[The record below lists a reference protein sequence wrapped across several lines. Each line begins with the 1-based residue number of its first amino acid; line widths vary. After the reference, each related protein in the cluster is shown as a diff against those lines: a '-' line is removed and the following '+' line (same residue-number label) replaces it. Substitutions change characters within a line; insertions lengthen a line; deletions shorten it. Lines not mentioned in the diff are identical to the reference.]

1 MLSFGQS
8 PLFCIREQS
17 SRRNLGQSDVSKSS
31 LYVFLAKQF
40 AFVN

>member
-8 PLFCIREQS
+8 HRIREQS